1 MYDHNKKALS
11 RVYWRYKNSPNLI
24 KWIKSLPDIA
34 QHSIEDQIY
43 KINELLDIDNA
54 EGDQLD
60 ICGRIAGF
68 PYRPL
73 IRSDF
78 VFVFAYNGTGGAQP
92 YDVAPYKP
100 INESVRMVPLS
111 DFMYRVVIKAKI
123 QKNNSIATIDDIK
136 VAVDYILNVNSVVI
150 DGQDMT
156 IKTIWVNEK
165 IPANILV
172 LIELFD
178 LIPRPQGVNAKL
190 IRFNHHPFAYK
201 GTFDAQPYGIGA
213 YI

>member
-24 KWIKSLPDIA
+24 KWIKSLPDIV
-34 QHSIEDQIY
+34 QSSLEEQIY
-43 KINELLDIDNA
+43 KINELLDIDSA

-68 PYRPL
+68 SDRPL

-78 VFVFAYNGTGGAQP
+78 VFIFAYNGTGGAQP
-92 YDVAPYKP
+92 YNIAPYKP
-100 INESVRMVPLS
+100 ENESFRMVPLS

-136 VAVDYILNVNSVVI
+136 TAVDYILNVNSAVI

-201 GTFDAQPYGIGA
+201 GTFDARPYGLGA